1 MSRGARVS
9 RVACL
14 VSRVSCFVSRVSCLV
29 FRRPMTSRVSSL
41 LQLAGR
47 QKSVQTDVVAAAE
60 TGGGGGCGCDAKYN
74 RIFSD
79 FKERLATDHAKE
91 RDESLRKL
99 EERVRRRGRR
109 RRGRRRRRGGRR
121 G

>member
-1 MSRGARVS
+1 MPRI
-9 RVACL
+9 
-14 VSRVSCFVSRVSCLV
+14 SCFV
-29 FRRPMTSRVSSL
+29 FRQLTTSRVSSL

-60 TGGGGGCGCDAKYN
+60 TGGGGGGGCGCDAKYN

-99 EERVRRRGRR
+99 EERVRRRG
-109 RRGRRRRRGGRR
+109 GEEVEGGGGGGRR
-121 G
+121 GEGGGGGEEEGVMRG